1 MLGIMQRAVCQYIS
15 MKQAVLLMAR
25 ELHLGGS
32 ERQMT
37 EIALGLDSTQ
47 FEPHVATFRPQGLRG
62 DELRAAGVPVI
73 EFPVRSFR
81 SRAALAGIWQLAAYI
96 RRHKI
101 RLVHSFDAPLTVY
114 GMPIARY
121 LTSARVVSSQRGH
134 RELTPEVRKG
144 LRLTDHFV
152 DGIVVNCQYLRE
164 HLINDEQVPER
175 LIHVCYNGIDLQQF
189 CWAPSP
195 RPASLPNDA
204 LVIGVVC
211 ALRPE
216 KNLATLLDAFARVR
230 PLHKEM
236 KLAIVGNGPTLV
248 QLQKHAK
255 KAGVFG
261 DCVWEPA
268 TQEVPLWLR
277 AFDIFVL
284 PSLNE
289 AFSNSLMEA
298 MACRC
303 PVVASNV
310 GGNPELVTHAERGLL
325 FEPRDVDALAD
336 ALRRLIED
344 TALRRKLAESGER
357 FIHERF
363 SRRASALRMA
373 EIYDVLLAS
382 RRL

>member
-1 MLGIMQRAVCQYIS
+1 MT
-15 MKQAVLLMAR
+15 R

-81 SRAALAGIWQLAAYI
+81 SRAALAGIWQLAGYI
-96 RRHKI
+96 RRNKI

-114 GMPIARY
+114 GMPVARY
-121 LTSARVVSSQRGH
+121 FTSARLVSSQRGH
-134 RELTPEVRKG
+134 RGLTPEFRK
-144 LRLTDHFV
+144 LLQWTDRFV
-152 DGIVVNCQYLRE
+152 DGIVVNCKYLE
-164 HLINDEQVPER
+164 KHLVYDESVPEH
-175 LIHVCYNGIDLQQF
+175 LIHVCYNGIDLEQF
-189 CWAPSP
+189 YWVDSP
-195 RPASLPNDA
+195 RPPSLPEDA

-211 ALRPE
+211 GLRPE
-216 KNLATLLDAFARVR
+216 KGLGTLVNAFARVR
-230 PLHKEM
+230 RFFKKM
-236 KLAIVGNGPTLV
+236 KLAIVGSGTMLTE
-248 QLQKHAK
+248 LQQQAK
-255 KAGVFG
+255 EASVFS
-261 DCVWEPA
+261 DCVWEP
-268 TQEVPLWLR
+268 TTSDVPRWLR

-284 PSLNE
+284 PSLDE
-289 AFSNSLMEA
+289 ALSNSLMEA

-310 GGNPELVTHAERGLL
+310 GGNPELITDAERGLL
-325 FEPRDVDALAD
+325 FEPQNVGALAD

-344 TALRRKLAESGER
+344 AALRRKLAEAGER
-357 FIHERF
+357 FIHQGF
-363 SRRASALRMA
+363 SRKASAMRMA
-373 EIYDVLLAS
+373 EIYDMLLAS